1 MERQGLWCRLYVSNN
16 QCPCTM
22 RYKRY
27 RTMSE
32 RRGGKQCDW
41 SIQFTRRSLSTERAI
56 KCVHLIKNG
65 RKQPEC
71 GQPGYAVVC
80 YTSHLPYTTRYI
92 LPDYVRGGRDEN
104 SAARQGQFQTRWPK
118 QIFDRL
124 KALGPLPSGVYPSG
138 ATRLGLSVWGL
149 ARLELAG
156 ERDHTI
162 RYHIWKR

>member
-1 MERQGLWCRLYVSNN
+1 MTSIHSCQDPKCGGGSEKQGDLKNVSGTADSTAARNGMERQGLWCRLYVSNN

-56 KCVHLIKNG
+56 KCVHLVKNG

-118 QIFDRL
+118 
-124 KALGPLPSGVYPSG
+124 
-138 ATRLGLSVWGL
+138 
-149 ARLELAG
+149 
-156 ERDHTI
+156 
-162 RYHIWKR
+162 